1 MKTSRIALLIAAIMT
16 VINVEAQKPVL
27 EGESLEAQFE
37 YVKTKSSRW
46 QNYTMVPDPLFEQ
59 LKKSTN
65 DTLSAKYNKIKE
77 LDQVIAQKD
86 SNLAA
91 INSKLTATQDE
102 LQQTIKE
109 RNSFTV
115 FGINMS
121 KGAFLSIAGFI
132 FIGLLV
138 VAAAAALLF
147 QKENMASKK
156 IKKDQEQLKQEFEDY
171 RQESRKRQ
179 EQLVIQHHKEIQK
192 LKGMG

>member
-1 MKTSRIALLIAAIMT
+1 MKTSRIAFLIAALMT

-27 EGESLEAQFE
+27 EGESLESQFE
-37 YVKTKSSRW
+37 YVKTQSSRW
-46 QNYTMVPDPLFEQ
+46 ENYTMIPDPLFEQ
-59 LKKSTN
+59 LKKCTS
-65 DTLSAKYNKIKE
+65 DTLIARHNKIDS
-77 LDQVIAQKD
+77 LIQTIAQKNAD
-86 SNLAA
+86 MAA
-91 INSKLTATQDE
+91 IENKLAATQDE

-121 KGAFLSIAGFI
+121 KGAFLSVTGFI
-132 FIGLLV
+132 LIGLLV

-156 IKKDQEQLKQEFEDY
+156 IRKDQEQLKQEFEDY

>member
-1 MKTSRIALLIAAIMT
+1 MKTSRIALLITAIMT
-16 VINVEAQKPVL
+16 VVTIEAQKPMIQ
-27 EGESLEAQFE
+27 GESLESQFE
-37 YVKTKSSRW
+37 YVKTQSSRW
-46 QNYTMVPDPLFEQ
+46 ENYTMVPDPLFEQ
-59 LKKSTN
+59 LKKCTS
-65 DTLSAKYNKIKE
+65 DTLSAKHNEIDS
-77 LDQVIAQKD
+77 LNQTIAQKNAD
-86 SNLAA
+86 LAV
-91 INSKLTATQDE
+91 IKNKLTDVQE
-102 LQQTIKE
+102 NFQQTQEE

-121 KGAFLSIAGFI
+121 KGGFLSVTGFI

-147 QKENMASKK
+147 QKENMAAKK

-171 RQESRKRQ
+171 RQESRKKQ